1 MPQEVTKYLVC
12 TADKEAQLVI
22 QGRAC
27 YLNCMGV
34 SEFFDTIARDKY
46 KKEIIDLA
54 ECTGLDSTFLG
65 TIAKLAIKLKAING
79 SFDCVILQNLEERN
93 LEVVQNLGIDKITKI
108 ENKKVEEIKAK
119 DCNFLENAPSNQPT
133 MLDAH
138 ESLVEADSSNKAKF
152 EDVISFLK
160 KRVD

>member
-1 MPQEVTKYLVC
+1 MPPEVTKYLVC
-12 TADKEAQLVI
+12 TANKEAQLAI
-22 QGRAC
+22 QGRAS

-46 KKEIIDLA
+46 KKATIDLS

-79 SFDCVILQNLEERN
+79 SFDCVILQNLGERN
-93 LEVVQNLGIDKITKI
+93 LEVVQNLGIDKITKLVDT
-108 ENKKVEEIKAK
+108 KKVEVEAIN
-119 DCNFLENAPSNQPT
+119 CGFIENIATTKPA

-138 ESLVEADSSNKAKF
+138 ESLVEADSSNQAKF
-152 EDVISFLK
+152 EDVISFLR
-160 KRVD
+160 KRTD